1 MATIAGNSF
10 PTEFNFID
18 NPIMVGVTNLSFPSS
33 STFRQAMVKVDV
45 TFIAGGTSGSTY
57 YFYADAS
64 VDATVWLDVSSALR
78 AAMNAGQPGV
88 EQLSFGSGNA
98 FSYTYPYAT
107 FGVTVYEKYLLG
119 GNVYEVKGTSR
130 SGAYAYYGGLT
141 EYERMT
147 LNAHVADFYTKI
159 LFTRK
164 PLSGELRAA
173 GDISTSSAYDPQT
186 KKISTSG
193 TVISESAG
201 RLERGE
207 GVQIL
212 FINSLGVFESATA
225 FPHESLSYGLESERK
240 NLVSAPQYKTNPVTT
255 THKSGG
261 RAKFE
266 MSSGFVSRE
275 WADWWCT
282 EFLKAKRY
290 WMLYTSGIWVPVT
303 VTPTDDTILIY
314 DRSEQRLSHVDFEVE
329 VAAGGS
335 IINQTRR

>member
-18 NPIMVGVTNLSFPSS
+18 NPIMVGVTSLSFPLS

-45 TFIAGGTSGSTY
+45 TFVSGVASVSTY

-64 VDATVWLDVSSALR
+64 IDTTVWLDVSSALR
-78 AAMNAGQPGV
+78 AAMNAGQPGI
-88 EQLSFGSGNA
+88 EQISFDNGNA
-98 FSYTYPYAT
+98 FRCTYPHAT
-107 FGVTVYEKYLLG
+107 FGVTVYEKYLLD
-119 GNVYEVKGTSR
+119 GNVHEVKGASR

-147 LNAHVADFYTKI
+147 FDAHVADFYTKM

-164 PLSGELRAA
+164 PLSGELRAV
-173 GDISTSSAYDPQT
+173 GDISTSSVYDAQT

-193 TVISESAG
+193 TVLSESAS
-201 RLERGE
+201 RIEKGE
-207 GVQIL
+207 GVQFL

-225 FPHESLSYGLESERK
+225 FSCESLSYGLESERK
-240 NLVSAPQYKTNPVTT
+240 NLVSNPRYRPNPVATT
-255 THKSGG
+255 RKTGG
-261 RAKFE
+261 RPKFE

-282 EFLKAKRY
+282 EFLQAKRY
-290 WMLYTSGIWVPVT
+290 WMLHSSGVWVPVT
-303 VTPTDDTILIY
+303 VTPTDDTILVY
-314 DRSEQRLSHVDFEVE
+314 DRSEQRLPHVDFEVE
-329 VAAGGS
+329 VSAGGS
-335 IINQTRR
+335 MMNLIRK